1 MRRALTIVFCCNS
14 AFGVAN
20 FRGGVIRALTAA
32 GHRVVVVAPHDAP
45 HVQNLRA
52 IGGRGTGL
60 LGEWR
65 ALRELARI
73 YRRLQPDVAFHFTIK
88 AVIYGAIAARRSR
101 IPFVSVITGLGY
113 VFLNETWTSKAS
125 RALYG
130 WTLKWSREVWFL
142 NRDDRVT
149 FEQLGLVDSDRVG
162 MLPGEGVD
170 MEHFAPMPRR
180 GEAHDGITFLMVA
193 RLLRDKGVF
202 EFVDAARQVR
212 QDDPT
217 VRFQLLGPSDSD
229 NPSAVRREQV
239 REWEIEGVVEYL
251 GAVSDVR
258 DAVAGADCVVLPSYR
273 EGTPRSLLEAASM
286 GKPVLATDVPGCRDV
301 VTPQSGVLCRVRD
314 PDDLARQMRAM
325 VACGRSHLE
334 QMGASGRRLVAE
346 RFDERLVVHSYLS
359 FLDRLSNP
367 T

>member
-1 MRRALTIVFCCNS
+1 
-14 AFGVAN
+14 
-20 FRGGVIRALTAA
+20 
-32 GHRVVVVAPHDAP
+32 
-45 HVQNLRA
+45 
-52 IGGRGTGL
+52 
-60 LGEWR
+60 
-65 ALRELARI
+65 
-73 YRRLQPDVAFHFTIK
+73 
-88 AVIYGAIAARRSR
+88 
-101 IPFVSVITGLGY
+101 
-113 VFLNETWTSKAS
+113 
-125 RALYG
+125 
-130 WTLKWSREVWFL
+130 
-142 NRDDRVT
+142 
-149 FEQLGLVDSDRVG
+149 
-162 MLPGEGVD
+162 
-170 MEHFAPMPRR
+170 
-180 GEAHDGITFLMVA
+180 
-193 RLLRDKGVF
+193 
-202 EFVDAARQVR
+202 
-212 QDDPT
+212 
-217 VRFQLLGPSDSD
+217 
-229 NPSAVRREQV
+229 VRREQV